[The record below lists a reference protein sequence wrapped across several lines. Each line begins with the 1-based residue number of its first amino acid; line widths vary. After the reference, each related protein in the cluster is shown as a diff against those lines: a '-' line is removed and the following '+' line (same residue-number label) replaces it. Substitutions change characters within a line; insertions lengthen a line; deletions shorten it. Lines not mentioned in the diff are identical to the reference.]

1 MNKKLSAKRVKKAG
15 ISLLWA
21 LTSLLLVA
29 CSPTPTALNSSP
41 VDHRE
46 YRAFTLENGLDVVVI
61 SDAKTDKAAA
71 SLDVAVGNYSSPR
84 GREGLPHFLEHMLF
98 LGTDKYPEVN
108 SYGEFIDQRGGS
120 KNAYTSHRNTNYYFD
135 IEATH
140 LEPALDRFSR
150 FFIAPLFTE
159 SYVERERKAVYS
171 EYQLH
176 RKNDPWRQRYVLRE
190 LVNPEHPY
198 SLFMVGDLQTLREE
212 PLFDGGLTLR
222 EELLE
227 FYRQYYV
234 AKQMKL
240 VVAGRESLDQLESMV
255 RSKFNEVPAGE
266 RQPSPEDVP
275 LFLLKS
281 LPLEVHFRPEAE
293 LREITAVY
301 PLPPNE
307 SYWQSKP
314 INFLAGLVGS
324 EASGSLLDI
333 LRRVGWANSLSAG
346 SALSDTTITLFAV
359 NVELTTAG
367 LENRAVV
374 EALVQ
379 HWLDMIVA
387 DKELSRRYQEQAQL
401 LAQGF
406 QFEEQGALVDRV
418 TRLADTMQ
426 RLPLSRVLD
435 GPYQM
440 SGWSE
445 KDFSQFA
452 ASLRA
457 DNRLVMVTSKALPVD
472 TTAAYYDAQY
482 RVVESSVNPQLG
494 AGGSLLAQELKLP
507 EANRYIAEDTEL
519 LAASVARNEKTDVP
533 VKIDAA
539 VETWHLP
546 TTRFKVP
553 RGNIVIQLQSEMAQT
568 LESTVYGDLF
578 VRYVRDSINDQL
590 YPALEAGLNF
600 SLARDGRGWR
610 IVVGGYSDKQPLV
623 LGELLKAID
632 RDQLE
637 QSRFE
642 RIRQSYLEDLD
653 NVKREFPFRQL
664 LAVLSTNMEGG
675 WLVDEKAAMAK
686 QTDLQQV
693 LVWAAEFKQSLAA
706 RLLVSGNFTRDQ
718 SASFAA
724 QVADQFGSRRAEGN
738 FAIAKLAAAPQTT
751 PYWVPGNNQAGVL
764 YLPSSS
770 DTISARATN
779 LLVAEWLSNPFYTEL
794 RTEQQLGYVVAAI
807 ARNFYRLPGLAFVVQ
822 SPDYPI
828 EAITAAVDQF
838 IASQPD
844 RIELLDLQELARL
857 KASVVSRVV
866 EQPKNLAE
874 LNGQFFE
881 SLMFG
886 DETFTFRKKVAEAVE
901 QVSVPQLRDAIVL
914 MASQTQRWWIT
925 ASPDLNESTRGNAKA
940 KKEGYFS
947 YPLSYQK

>member
-1 MNKKLSAKRVKKAG
+1 MNLRVSTKRVKKTHIATF
-15 ISLLWA
+15 LA
-21 LTSLLLVA
+21 LVSLLLVA
-29 CSPTPTALNSSP
+29 CSPTPPVALTSSP
-41 VDHRE
+41 VDSRE

-150 FFIAPLFTE
+150 FFIAPLFTA

-190 LVNPEHPY
+190 LANPEHPY
-198 SLFMVGDLQTLREE
+198 SLFMVGDLDTLQEE
-212 PLFDGGLTLR
+212 PLTQGGLTLR
-222 EELLE
+222 EELLD

-234 AKQMKL
+234 AEQMKL

-255 RSKFNEVPAGE
+255 REKFSEVPSGQ
-266 RQPSPEDVP
+266 RQPSPENVA
-275 LFLLKS
+275 LFTQES
-281 LPLEVHFRPEAE
+281 LPLEVHFRPEAD
-293 LREITAVY
+293 LREITMVY
-301 PLPPNE
+301 PLPPSE
-307 SYWQSKP
+307 AFWQSKP

-333 LRRVGWANSLSAG
+333 LRRAGWANSLSAG
-346 SALSDTTITLFAV
+346 SALSDSTTTLFAV
-359 NVELTTAG
+359 NIELTAAG

-387 DKELSRRYQEQAQL
+387 DKELTRRYQEQAQL
-401 LAQGF
+401 LVQAF
-406 QFEEQGALVDRV
+406 QFEEQGALVNRV

-445 KDFSQFA
+445 VEFSQFA

-578 VRYVRDSINDQL
+578 VRYVQDSINDQL
-590 YPALEAGLNF
+590 YPALEAGLNV

-623 LGELLKAID
+623 LSELLAALD
-632 RDQLE
+632 SDQLE
-637 QSRFE
+637 LPRFE
-642 RIRQSYLEDLD
+642 RIKQSYLEDLD
-653 NVKREFPFRQL
+653 NAKREFPFRQL
-664 LAVLSTNMEGG
+664 LGVLSTNMEGG
-675 WLVDEKAAMAK
+675 WLVDEKVAMAK

-693 LVWAAEFKQSLAA
+693 LVWAANFKQNLAA

-718 SASFAA
+718 AIGFAD
-724 QVADQFGSRRAEGN
+724 QVAEKFGSRSAEGD
-738 FAIAKLAAAPQTT
+738 FKIAKLAATTQTT
-751 PYWVPGNNQAGVL
+751 PYWVPGNNQAAVL

-770 DTISARATN
+770 DTINARAVN
-779 LLVAEWLSNPFYTEL
+779 LLAAEWLSNPFYTQL
-794 RTEQQLGYVVAAI
+794 RTEQQLGYVVAAV
-807 ARNFYRLPGLAFVVQ
+807 ARNFYRLPGIAFVVQ

-828 EAITAAVDQF
+828 AAITAAVDDFLAAQPAR
-838 IASQPD
+838 IDQLDSQT
-844 RIELLDLQELARL
+844 LARL
-857 KASVVSRVV
+857 QASVVSRVV

-874 LNGQFFE
+874 LNGRFFE

-886 DETFTFRKKVAEAVE
+886 SESFDFRSQVAAAVE
-901 QVSVPQLRDAIVL
+901 LVSVIQLQEAITRL
-914 MASQTQRWWIT
+914 SSQPQRWWIT
-925 ASPDLNESTRGNAKA
+925 AAPDLDQSTRGKAKA
-940 KKEGYFS
+940 KIDGYFT
-947 YPLSYQK
+947 YPLNGR